1 MKNIVLNSGHRNSNF
16 FFSSEKNDRI
26 FLKEKSYIDLSNC
39 FGSLILGHN
48 NSSCKN
54 KIKEY
59 SNKNI
64 VIFAYQ
70 NVHVIK
76 FLKTIKNSKL
86 YKNVS
91 KKNFEII

>member
-1 MKNIVLNSGHRNSNF
+1 MKNIVLNAGHQNSNF

-39 FGSLILGHN
+39 AGSLILGHN

-64 VIFAYQ
+64 IIFYLSKRLCDKIFK
-70 NVHVIK
+70 NYKK
-76 FLKTIKNSKL
+76 F
-86 YKNVS
+86 
-91 KKNFEII
+91 